1 MKPHPLDNPVWSAL
15 TTGHA
20 HLAQGGALAR
30 RYPEDIDPIG
40 ALARDGPEA
49 WSELAGLVPP
59 GGVLYLAA
67 DDLEREP
74 SALPAP
80 VAVRERAVL
89 VQMICPRPIDAT
101 PDAAPVIALSDADAD
116 AMLALTKLTKPG
128 PFRTRTHALGTFL
141 GIRSEQRLIAMAGTR
156 FLLDGYREV
165 SGVCTH
171 PEFAGRG
178 LARILVAR
186 IVNAIHAQGM
196 TPFLHVDS
204 ENSRARS
211 LYRRMGFVERAA
223 LPMVVVG
230 RVD

>member
-1 MKPHPLDNPVWSAL
+1 MKAHPLDNPVWSAL

-20 HLAQGGALAR
+20 HLAQGGALAL

-40 ALARDGPEA
+40 ALARGGPDA
-49 WSELAGLVPP
+49 WSELAGLIPP
-59 GGVLYLAA
+59 GGMLYLAA
-67 DDLEREP
+67 TDLEREP
-74 SALPAP
+74 SARPASI
-80 VAVRERAVL
+80 AVRERAVA
-89 VQMICPRPIDAT
+89 VQMICPGPID
-101 PDAAPVIALSDADAD
+101 DAADDAPVVALSDADAD
-116 AMLALTKLTKPG
+116 AMLALTNLTKPG
-128 PFRTRTHALGTFL
+128 PFRARTHSLGTFL
-141 GIRSEQRLIAMAGTR
+141 GIRSEQRLIAMAGMR

-204 ENSRARS
+204 ENGRARS

-230 RVD
+230 RAD

>member
-1 MKPHPLDNPVWSAL
+1 
-15 TTGHA
+15 
-20 HLAQGGALAR
+20 
-30 RYPEDIDPIG
+30 
-40 ALARDGPEA
+40 
-49 WSELAGLVPP
+49 
-59 GGVLYLAA
+59 
-67 DDLEREP
+67 
-74 SALPAP
+74 
-80 VAVRERAVL
+80 
-89 VQMICPRPIDAT
+89 
-101 PDAAPVIALSDADAD
+101 
-116 AMLALTKLTKPG
+116 MLALTELTKPG
-128 PFRTRTHALGTFL
+128 PFRARTHTLGTFL
-141 GIRSEQRLIAMAGTR
+141 GIRSERRLIAMAGTR

-204 ENSRARS
+204 ENGRARS